1 MNENYKTSE
10 QHLEE
15 LFKQDMTE
23 LVGGF
28 LEYKHLYDEDPEVIV
43 KKISLYIR
51 YLSKNDKTLKTYNK
65 ALDIYDAFN
74 FDLLFG
80 EYTYSKKIK
89 TSTIYRDTL
98 IKYFEKYKNVK
109 KDQVLGLAFEKQI
122 NEIPVKELEI
132 KCKKQNVTTKE
143 IIFFLKTITFK
154 IIDSKNK
161 NDYCTLY
168 RNYFLKT
175 KSKKDYKRF
184 TGRVIGNHKI
194 AHITKLLEK
203 YDLIV
208 IYPTYMK
215 ANKYRLG
222 VANAYHRMAR
232 NKAWLSPN

>member
-15 LFKQDMTE
+15 LFEKDMTE

-28 LEYKHLYDEDPEVIV
+28 LEYKHLYDENPETIV
-43 KKISLYIR
+43 KKIALYIR
-51 YLSKNDKTLKTYNK
+51 YLSKNDNTLEAYNK
-65 ALDIYDAFN
+65 ALDIYNTFD

-80 EYTYSKKIK
+80 EYTFSKDIK

-98 IKYFEKYKNVK
+98 ITYFEKYKKVK

-122 NEIPVKELEI
+122 NAIPAKELEI
-132 KCKKQNVTTKE
+132 KCKKQNITKKE

-154 IIDSKNK
+154 ITDVKNK
-161 NDYCTLY
+161 NDYCILY
-168 RNYFLKT
+168 RNYFLKA

-184 TGRVIGNHKI
+184 TGRAIGTHKI
-194 AHITKLLEK
+194 AHITKLLER

-208 IYPTYMK
+208 IYSTYMG

-222 VANAYHRMAR
+222 VANAYHSMAR
-232 NKAWLSPN
+232 NKA